1 VSFSVLFVCTGN
13 ICRSPLGERMFRS
26 RIAVPT
32 IHVSSAGT
40 GALVGYGIDGPSGL
54 VLRESGVNPEG
65 HFARALTREI
75 VHAADLILTAE
86 SNHRTIVLNAE
97 PGVFRRTFTMRE
109 FARLGANLGPIIGPP
124 SEDELLRERVLRVAA
139 QRGWAQPPEGGIDE
153 IGDPYGAGLDFA
165 RTIGTQISSAVDG
178 VIAALGL
185 SIVPHGEINMGR

>member
-13 ICRSPLGERMFRS
+13 ICRSPLGERMFRA

-54 VLRESGVNPEG
+54 VLREYGIDSEG

-75 VHAADLILTAE
+75 VHSADLILSAE
-86 SNHRTIVLNAE
+86 STHRTIMLNAE
-97 PGVFRRTFTMRE
+97 PALFRRTFTLRE
-109 FARLGANLGPIIGPP
+109 FARLGAGLGPIIGPP
-124 SEDELLRERVLRVAA
+124 SDDELLRERVGRVSA
-139 QRGWAQPPEGGIDE
+139 QRGWVAPPEPGTDE
-153 IGDPYGAGLDFA
+153 IGDPYGAGLDVA
-165 RTIGTQISSAVDG
+165 RMIGNQISEAVNG

-185 SIVPHGEINMGR
+185 SIVPHR